1 MPAQRDRRSRDR
13 AADKPPRKLQPFLHY
28 LAAFAL
34 GWHLKGFF
42 PDASR
47 LIDLIGDGWDW
58 FLGSIQ
64 GLGGLMIIG
73 SFLTIVFNLYEKI
86 QARRKANQN
95 E

>member
-1 MPAQRDRRSRDR
+1 MPERRNSRDR
-13 AADKPPRKLQPFLHY
+13 KGDKGIRKKIPLLHY

-47 LIDLIGDGWDW
+47 LVDLLGDGWDW

-73 SFLTIVFNLYEKI
+73 SFLTIIWNLYEKY
-86 QARRKANQN
+86 QAKK
-95 E
+95 EGKK